1 MKIFAGFCSALALSA
16 TTALAGGHA
25 GWVSVDD
32 QSSVAFGSVKNSEFG
47 EVHHFTDV
55 SGKVSEAGDLEISIN
70 LASVQTNIDIRN
82 ERMNEHVFASG
93 PVSAVI
99 SGQIDMQALSALGTG
114 DIMLADVEAELSFAG
129 TENDIEARMMVARLA
144 EDRVLVTTADFI
156 MLSTDDLGI
165 TAGIDK
171 LMELASLDSITR
183 VTPVSVRMVFEK

>member
-1 MKIFAGFCSALALSA
+1 MKFIAGIAGAAALCA

-25 GWVSVDD
+25 NWSSVDD

-55 SGKVSEAGDLEISIN
+55 SGKVSEAGALEISIN

-82 ERMNEHVFASG
+82 ERMNEHVFGAG
-93 PVSAVI
+93 GLTATLT
-99 SGQIDMQALSALGTG
+99 GQIDMEALAALGNG
-114 DIMLADVEAELSFAG
+114 DTMLTDIEAELSFAG
-129 TENDIEARMMVARLA
+129 TENDIEARMLVARLGD
-144 EDRVLVTTADFI
+144 DRVLVTTADFI

-165 TAGIDK
+165 TVGIDK